1 MRYPRGYITL
11 RRGRRSERK
20 LLGLDALGMILK
32 IKVKASRAQLYSDE
46 EVSYGDVNHRPQ
58 ARRIKQKIDV

>member
-1 MRYPRGYITL
+1 M
-11 RRGRRSERK
+11 
-20 LLGLDALGMILK
+20 DALGMILK